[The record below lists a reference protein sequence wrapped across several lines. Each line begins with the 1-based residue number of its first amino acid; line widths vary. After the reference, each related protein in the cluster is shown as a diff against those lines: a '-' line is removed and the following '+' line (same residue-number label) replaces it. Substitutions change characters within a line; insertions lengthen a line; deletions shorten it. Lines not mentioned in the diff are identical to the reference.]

1 MEKEFS
7 RLFQLNWEKNNIM
20 LAVEMVLLSRHVSI
34 LGSMNNDNGILSDV
48 KIENSLIKYVIGKHI
63 QITFIHMY

>member
-7 RLFQLNWEKNNIM
+7 RLFQLNLEKNNIM
-20 LAVEMVLLSRHVSI
+20 LTVEMVLLSRHVSI

-48 KIENSLIKYVIGKHI
+48 KIENSLIKYVIR
-63 QITFIHMY
+63 

>member
-7 RLFQLNWEKNNIM
+7 WLFQLNLEKNNIM
-20 LAVEMVLLSRHVSI
+20 LTVEMVLLSRHVSI

-48 KIENSLIKYVIGKHI
+48 KIENSLIKYVIR
-63 QITFIHMY
+63 

>member
-7 RLFQLNWEKNNIM
+7 WLFQLNLEKNNIM
-20 LAVEMVLLSRHVSI
+20 LTVEMVLLSRYVSI

-48 KIENSLIKYVIGKHI
+48 KIENSLIKYVIR
-63 QITFIHMY
+63 